1 MSASTKTWSWNE
13 RLKRRITLRRWEAGK
28 KRKYLCQGQKRN
40 ICVGTK
46 AILKKLDII
55 KYTRILLICLA
66 TVRPANTERKWM
78 YGCLCLQ
85 CWLWQCLKCFQCL
98 QWGMIKRKT
107 CQWCRLWRWQSK
119 ARQVRDRPPTR
130 PSLCKFQFLWQICQN
145 ITSSTKFGRED
156 KIFSSTDESNVSFCR
171 QSWIT
176 IIYFLRFV
184 QFSEK
189 LGRGGGVKK
198 NWTGKF
204 CYNTTKHYFFL
215 ELSNSACIFPKCM
228 GPKVLVLRC
237 IRLAC
242 LLNVYFNSCYWFLLQ
257 IIFLTC
263 FYLVSTADYFY
274 LFLLVSSADHYLLP
288 VFNSFSCRSIFV
300 TCVFIGFSCRSL
312 HPPE

>member
-1 MSASTKTWSWNE
+1 MSASTKTWNWNE

-46 AILKKLDII
+46 AISKKLNII

-78 YGCLCLQ
+78 NGCLCLQ
-85 CWLWQCLKCFQCL
+85 CWLWQCLKCLQCL
-98 QWGMIKRKT
+98 QWGMIRRKT

-156 KIFSSTDESNVSFCR
+156 PLQCTDESNVSLCR

-189 LGRGGGVKK
+189 LIIGFSCRS
-198 NWTGKF
+198 
-204 CYNTTKHYFFL
+204 FFWPVF
-215 ELSNSACIFPKCM
+215 IWF
-228 GPKVLVLRC
+228 
-237 IRLAC
+237 
-242 LLNVYFNSCYWFLLQ
+242 LLQITFTCFYWFLLQ
-257 IIFLTC
+257 ITI
-263 FYLVSTADYFY
+263 FYL
-274 LFLLVSSADHYLLP
+274 LLLVSPADHFFDMFLFGFYCRLLLP
-288 VFNSFSCRSIFV
+288 VFIGFFCRSLYLP
-300 TCVFIGFSCRSL
+300 VFIGFSCRSL